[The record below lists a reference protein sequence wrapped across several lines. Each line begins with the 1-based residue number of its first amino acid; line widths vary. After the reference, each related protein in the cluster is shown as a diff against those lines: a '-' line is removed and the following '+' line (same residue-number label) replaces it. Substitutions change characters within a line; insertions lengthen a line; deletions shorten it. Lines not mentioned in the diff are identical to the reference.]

1 MAADTTG
8 RMSVAMQGKQGKSVL
23 YGNDIHGRGTFGYGL
38 KKPYAG
44 ELGGPV
50 TDNTEKIGYESSH
63 SVDSDFNVASGH

>member
-1 MAADTTG
+1 M
-8 RMSVAMQGKQGKSVL
+8 L